1 MRPPEAPRRTRTPS
15 RAAFILPADIWL
27 RLRRTAAVVFTSTA
41 LTLLPGP
48 QAARA
53 TSAAP
58 IRQPPPSAVI
68 FDRSYATKPVWESL
82 GLSPGSAQ
90 WSPEPS
96 SRLPPFAPEHP
107 YGRSPHQRQP
117 EPNAL
122 LSSTKRIR
130 LVDEV
135 RILWRLLVALTVG
148 GIIGVERRAARSFA
162 GVRTFSLV
170 SLGAAVFMSTAL
182 VAFPNAD
189 PARVAAAISSSV
201 GFLGAGVMSKNNQH
215 SRGLTT
221 ASSVWLAAALGIAAA
236 SGLFILSYSGAILTV
251 LIARY
256 ARFDSSLQL
265 IHPADRDAAFRDED
279 DGVDEGGVEEY
290 EMDERELESLKE
302 LRSRQLQT
310 RIQTMD

>member
-1 MRPPEAPRRTRTPS
+1 M
-15 RAAFILPADIWL
+15 
-27 RLRRTAAVVFTSTA
+27 
-41 LTLLPGP
+41 
-48 QAARA
+48 
-53 TSAAP
+53 
-58 IRQPPPSAVI
+58 
-68 FDRSYATKPVWESL
+68 
-82 GLSPGSAQ
+82 
-90 WSPEPS
+90 
-96 SRLPPFAPEHP
+96 
-107 YGRSPHQRQP
+107 
-117 EPNAL
+117 
-122 LSSTKRIR
+122 
-130 LVDEV
+130 DEV

-182 VAFPNAD
+182 IAFPNAD